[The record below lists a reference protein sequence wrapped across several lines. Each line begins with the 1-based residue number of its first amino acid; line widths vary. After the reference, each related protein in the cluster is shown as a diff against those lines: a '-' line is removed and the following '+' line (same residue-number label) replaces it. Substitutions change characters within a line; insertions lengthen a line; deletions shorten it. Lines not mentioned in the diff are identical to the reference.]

1 MSELNRDEKIF
12 QDQVQ
17 KRYAQGGLPA
27 DMVFRTSRELAYE
40 FRDMVSLSM
49 PVINRLMEQMHF
61 KGEIFM
67 GQSTWVLYE
76 RQPDSYP

>member
-1 MSELNRDEKIF
+1 MSELNRDEKLF
-12 QDQVQ
+12 QKLVQ
-17 KRYAQGGLPA
+17 EHYAQGRLPA

-49 PVINRLMEQMHF
+49 LVINRLMEQMHF

-76 RQPDSYP
+76 RQTDSYP